1 MFLEKFPV
9 IENACIGT
17 KKILFVN
24 KLLQLGRYFISL
36 LIWGFKQIKKELHLF
51 TKHFRNLITHLMGL
65 FCTLC
70 NCKFV
75 KVIKHSIYQDFFSFE
90 LFTLLKFLELF
101 LKPFFFKVFLFLG
114 NIFFR
119 TIYFLS
125 AILFPDTL
133 YWLFLLSYF
142 LRLYTEFFCYLIS

>member
-90 LFTLLKFLELF
+90 LFTLRKFLELF
-101 LKPFFFKVFLFLG
+101 LKPFFLKFFFFSE
-114 NIFFR
+114 IFSSE
-119 TIYFLS
+119 LS
-125 AILFPDTL
+125 IF
-133 YWLFLLSYF
+133 FLLSYF
-142 LRLYTEFFCYLIS
+142 LTLYTGFFCYLIS